1 MLCGGGLSKVPVSN
15 PKGRFLIVTDR
26 DHGDYGEETAG
37 FDDIGEIADRILQSI
52 GMHWEMY

>member
-1 MLCGGGLSKVPVSN
+1 M
-15 PKGRFLIVTDR
+15 TDR